1 MRFQLFLF
9 LMVLMTKAGFA
20 QNKELAIWT
29 AASSSFELSDRI
41 NVDGALAFRSNAG
54 LGAISRYF
62 GEARMGYK
70 LSRSFNGSAGIRY
83 GTLLDR
89 SGGLQGD
96 FTFYRFF
103 GDLKHKEIGRAHV

>member
-1 MRFQLFLF
+1 
-9 LMVLMTKAGFA
+9 MTKAGFA

-62 GEARMGYK
+62 AQ
-70 LSRSFNGSAGIRY
+70 L
-83 GTLLDR
+83 GTMYFL
-89 SGGLQGD
+89 
-96 FTFYRFF
+96 
-103 GDLKHKEIGRAHV
+103 